1 MDTTTSKVIT
11 TPSGSAASGKR
22 DGTTSQK
29 RGEVPPGKI
38 LVVPP
43 PRVAVKTAALQTLE
57 ATAAQAPPAAELLI
71 PGADCSGSLEQFNLD
86 WNAADTSEVSSSD
99 PNARHPAGP
108 GKIAQSLHS
117 LQCAVLQMTR
127 DAEVRLLIIPPT
139 SPRDSCG
146 VIETRP
152 SEDYSAGIFLEL
164 S

>member
-1 MDTTTSKVIT
+1 LDTTTSKVIT

-71 PGADCSGSLEQFNLD
+71 LGDDCSGSLEQFNMD

-108 GKIAQSLHS
+108 GKIAQSLHT
-117 LQCAVLQMTR
+117 LQCAVLRMTR
-127 DAEVRLLIIPPT
+127 DAEVSLLIIHPH
-139 SPRDSCG
+139 
-146 VIETRP
+146 
-152 SEDYSAGIFLEL
+152 
-164 S
+164 